1 MTAAAL
7 ATELAAVRWPGS
19 LDEYVLQHA
28 VGQALQH
35 AGHVAV
41 PEVWLSARDR
51 IDFVVAGQPPVGIE
65 VKVAGSCDRVQAQLG
80 RYAASPSVG
89 ELLLVTSKARHR
101 ALHGQTL
108 HGKPVHVVLT
118 GQVL

>member
-1 MTAAAL
+1 MTAAVIAAGL
-7 ATELAAVRWPGS
+7 AQVRWPGS

-28 VGQALQH
+28 VGQALLA

-41 PEVWLSARDR
+41 PEVVLTARDR
-51 IDFVVAGQPPVGIE
+51 IDFLIPGQPAVGIE
-65 VKVAGSCDRVQAQLG
+65 VKVAGSVDRVQAQLG
-80 RYAASPSVG
+80 RYAASPQID
-89 ELLLVTSKARHR
+89 ELLLITSKARHR

-118 GQVL
+118 GHVL